1 MLNIG
6 IFIPARNV
14 SKTLTNTLDRIPE
27 NIKKNVKEI
36 FILDN
41 DSIDATYDTAVE
53 YKIKNKLHNLKIYKN
68 NTNLGYGGNQK
79 KAYDYAIDQNFE
91 IIVMLHGDAQYAP
104 EYLPQILQPLI
115 DGKTDMVFGSRFI
128 SNPLKGGMPLWRY
141 IGNKILTKIENSVLG
156 INLSEFHSGY
166 RAFNV
171 SALKKLPFEK
181 LSNNFQFD
189 TEIIIQFVQGNMK
202 ISEVDIPTHY
212 DRESSSISKSE
223 LCTYSTSILINMI
236 KFFFHKKNIW
246 KQEKFIV

>member
-1 MLNIG
+1 
-6 IFIPARNV
+6 
-14 SKTLTNTLDRIPE
+14 
-27 NIKKNVKEI
+27 
-36 FILDN
+36 
-41 DSIDATYDTAVE
+41 
-53 YKIKNKLHNLKIYKN
+53 
-68 NTNLGYGGNQK
+68 
-79 KAYDYAIDQNFE
+79 
-91 IIVMLHGDAQYAP
+91 MLHGDAQYAP

-223 LCTYSTSILINMI
+223 LCTYSTSILINMF